1 MNEETLRP
9 VLQAF
14 PEEYQPLLATIA
26 GIVMAIIGLVAL
38 LWPFI
43 SKWSTNKQVAAINNS
58 ALSSEDI
65 QSAVDKALVQYEQ
78 KRLQSDLAT
87 WKYKLIFA
95 TEETRPLIES
105 KITEIENDL
114 KKYV

>member
-1 MNEETLRP
+1 MDTETLQP
-9 VLQAF
+9 VIQAF

-43 SKWSTNKQVAAINNS
+43 SKWSTNKQVAAINES
-58 ALSSEDI
+58 ALSKEDI
-65 QSAVDKALVQYEQ
+65 QGAIDKSLAQYEQ
-78 KRLQSDLAT
+78 KRLEGELAN

-95 TEETRPLIES
+95 TDETRPLIDS

-114 KKYV
+114 IKYV